1 MYPVGIKIDQIQAD
15 STLYQLLPT
24 WIIHPWTYIWF
35 IYICIHSV
43 AVIEKY
49 KCNILAPVALNLD
62 QFLSTQH

>member
-15 STLYQLLPT
+15 STLINYCLPELF
-24 WIIHPWTYIWF
+24 IHEH
-35 IYICIHSV
+35 IYDLSTFVHSV

-62 QFLSTQH
+62 QFLSTKH